1 MGSRYTWKLTS
12 LAEED
17 IDSALYYITEKIS
30 NKAAAER
37 LFSALNKKID
47 HICEFPESYPGCE
60 YYFINDMNY
69 RHAVIGNYILFYRVC
84 EEKEQIE
91 ILRFIYSGRN
101 IGQSDVL

>member
-1 MGSRYTWKLTS
+1 MGSRYTWKLTT
-12 LAEED
+12 LAKDD
-17 IDSALYYITEKIS
+17 IDGALSYITENLS

-37 LFSALNKKID
+37 LFSALNKKIN
-47 HICEFPESYPGCE
+47 HICEFPEAYPRCE
-60 YYFINDMNY
+60 YYFISDMNY

-84 EEKEQIE
+84 VEKEQIE